1 MKSKNELKETDIKNR
16 AYYYFDDIING
27 AKINVS
33 NILSDKKLYEKLKRV
48 QNNCILSL
56 IKYMDLIYL
65 LTIKLNI

>member
-1 MKSKNELKETDIKNR
+1 MKSKNELKEIDIKNR

-48 QNNCILSL
+48 QNNSILSL